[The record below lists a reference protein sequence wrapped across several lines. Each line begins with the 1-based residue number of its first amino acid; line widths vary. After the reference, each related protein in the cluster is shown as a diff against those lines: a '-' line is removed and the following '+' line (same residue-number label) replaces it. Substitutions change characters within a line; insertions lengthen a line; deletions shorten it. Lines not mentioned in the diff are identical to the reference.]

1 MIKSERHQ
9 KALEYAI
16 QAIRTSPVFPYVTGV
31 YLFGSCAKQTETEKS
46 DVDLFMELQPAEELT
61 GELRQELRLL
71 KTDVMTDDWRDPEVD
86 LKIVIGDEWKTSTMF
101 FYQNVREEGIEVC
114 L

>member
-16 QAIRTSPVFPYVTGV
+16 EAIRTSPVFPYVVGV

-46 DVDLFMELQPAEELT
+46 DVDLFMELNLPEEIDDDMRT
-61 GELRQELRLL
+61 ELRLL
-71 KTDVMTDDWRDPEVD
+71 KTDVTSEDWREPEVD
-86 LKIVIGDEWKTSTMF
+86 LKIVIGDEWKTSTMM
-101 FYQNVREEGIEVC
+101 FYKNVRKEGIEVC